1 VTKLPDNETLRR
13 YFREGLTDKE
23 IAQAFGCSVQAV
35 NMRFTQIGLERKPFA
50 NVAAAIL
57 EAAWPRDE
65 FDRSK
70 FSRFN
75 RVRDLSS
82 FIRSRLGDPT
92 LTEKQLHRAERF
104 AANLELNGLILT
116 LDWSKENPWVFA
128 PREPSDGRLV
138 IRWPE
143 GRELPKGPHLEAI
156 SLPPAPAE
164 AESGTGID
172 A

>member
-1 VTKLPDNETLRR
+1 MTKLPDNDTLRR
-13 YFREGLTDKE
+13 FFREGMSDKE
-23 IAQAFGCSVQAV
+23 IARAFGCSVQAV
-35 NMRFTQIGLERKPFA
+35 NLRFTQMGLERKPFA
-50 NVAAAIL
+50 NTAAAIL

-65 FDRSK
+65 FERSR

-92 LTEKQLHRAERF
+92 LTAKQLQRAERF
-104 AANLELNGLILT
+104 AAHLELNDLILT
-116 LDWSKENPWVFA
+116 LDWDEENPWVFM
-128 PREPSDGRLV
+128 PRESKDGRLV

-156 SLPPAPAE
+156 SLPPS
-164 AESGTGID
+164 ESD
-172 A
+172 AG